1 MPHCAAFGCTFQ
13 SKGNKETDVSL
24 HSFTKD
30 KKRRKLWEIACGRKQ
45 LPMDPRLCSR
55 HFSPEA
61 FDAFSRPMLMK
72 ELTGVGHYKRR
83 LKPNAVPTVFQ
94 HKPTKLP
101 RETTEV
107 RSRKRQR
114 QEMLDYLLGE
124 CKQTATADVAVGGDQ
139 SGTITEDESCI
150 QSTQQ
155 SVSVQYSPKTNDV
168 ATQTEKYTSD
178 AAVQRP
184 ADAHHVYAAANCEN
198 TLKKQFVLIHFEVRF
213 VVCFQYYHF
222 HLRLSRVQTEMVEWT
237 T

>member
-1 MPHCAAFGCTFQ
+1 
-13 SKGNKETDVSL
+13 
-24 HSFTKD
+24 
-30 KKRRKLWEIACGRKQ
+30 
-45 LPMDPRLCSR
+45 
-55 HFSPEA
+55 
-61 FDAFSRPMLMK
+61 MK

-83 LKPNAVPTVFQ
+83 LKPNAVPTIFQ

-101 RETTEV
+101 QETTEV

-168 ATQTEKYTSD
+168 ATQTEKHTSD
-178 AAVQRP
+178 AAVLWP
-184 ADAHHVYAAANCEN
+184 ADAHQLITNDHVYAAANSEN
-198 TLKKQFVLIHFEVRF
+198 KLKKNVLLSVLSFSLMALSGSNLKGRTDDMI
-213 VVCFQYYHF
+213 
-222 HLRLSRVQTEMVEWT
+222 LRRKVKS
-237 T
+237 